1 MLASSTFPTAPQ
13 SHMIG
18 QGPIPS
24 TGRPTSAPALD
35 RLLPGHG
42 REIIVQ
48 HSPQSST
55 LPGIPQDA
63 GFTRALFGEAS
74 PDDCRHPV
82 RSASAPDIGLFKREG
97 ASSARGGW
105 SPLIEPEDDSPS
117 SGGSSARRSGAPSP
131 TRNLHPNPP
140 RPPLSSASS
149 AERHF
154 GASAR
159 GRGEESI
166 PSPPRRSSAS

>member
-35 RLLPGHG
+35 ILLPGHG

-48 HSPQSST
+48 QSPQSST

-74 PDDCRHPV
+74 PDDRRHPV
-82 RSASAPDIGLFKREG
+82 PVRIG
-97 ASSARGGW
+97 ARYRTIQTGGGLQC
-105 SPLIEPEDDSPS
+105 PGRLEPSH
-117 SGGSSARRSGAPSP
+117 R
-131 TRNLHPNPP
+131 
-140 RPPLSSASS
+140 
-149 AERHF
+149 
-154 GASAR
+154 AR
-159 GRGEESI
+159 GRLPQQRRIICSEIGRSFPDPESTSQP
-166 PSPPRRSSAS
+166 PSTTTLISIFRRATLRGFRDGG